1 MTDKTRFIF
10 ALATLVGTIIGVGL
24 FGLPYVAS
32 EAGFFI
38 LVFYFIFIGFI
49 VIFIHLFYGEV
60 AAKTPGL
67 HRLPGY
73 AEKYLGSGAR
83 RLAFINQ
90 LLGLYGA
97 LLAYLIVG
105 GEFLANLIGG
115 GHSFLYLYTFIF
127 FALGAFL
134 IWRDEKYIG
143 PMELIL
149 LFVFFVIIVVLLAIG
164 SLSIK
169 FDNLLTFEPKN
180 FFVPYG
186 VVIFSVWGASM
197 IPEVKEILRGN
208 LKQIRKVIIYSIA
221 VCLLVY
227 ILFSLLVV
235 GVTGEMTTKEAIIGL
250 KGALGKNVIIM
261 GFILGIIATFTSFI
275 TLGLTVKKIYL
286 FDYHLPKFPAWFLAC
301 FVPVILFIIGLK
313 DFINVISLTGAIM
326 LGIEGI
332 LIFLIYLKF
341 KKKEKNTS
349 PQKYLKIKFAV
360 SSMIILLLIGVI
372 LEVFFFFNKV

>member
-1 MTDKTRFIF
+1 MSDKTRFIY
-10 ALATLVGTIIGVGL
+10 ALSILVGTIIGVGL

-32 EAGFFI
+32 KSGFFV

-49 VIFIHLFYGEV
+49 AIFIHLFYGEV

-73 AEKYLGSGAR
+73 AEKYLGLGAK

-105 GEFLANLIGG
+105 GEFLANLFG
-115 GHSFLYLYTFIF
+115 GHSYLYLYTFIF

-134 IWRDEKYIG
+134 IWRDEKSIG

-149 LFVFFVIIVVLLAIG
+149 LVVFFIIIVVLLAIG

-169 FDNLLTFEPKN
+169 FDHLLTFEPKN

-186 VVIFSVWGASM
+186 VVIFSIWGASM
-197 IPEVKEILRGN
+197 MPEVKEILKGN
-208 LKQIRKVIIYSIA
+208 LKQLRKVIICSIA
-221 VCLLVY
+221 ICLLIY
-227 ILFSLLVV
+227 FLFSLLVV
-235 GVTGEMTTKEAIIGL
+235 GVTGEATTKEAIIGL
-250 KGALGKNVIIM
+250 KGTLGKNIIVM

-301 FVPVILFIIGLK
+301 FVPVLLFIIGLK

-341 KKKEKNTS
+341 KKKEKNMI
-349 PQKYLKIKFAV
+349 PQKYLRLRLAV
-360 SSMIILLLIGVI
+360 SSMIVILLIGVV
-372 LEVFFFFNKV
+372 LEVFFLFNKI